1 MPLSRLENFLKNIQG
16 NVIYVDPNELDA
28 TDSIEN
34 QGNSQTRPFK
44 TIQRA
49 LIEAARFSYV
59 AGQRNDKF
67 DQTTIIL
74 AAGTHTVDNRPGY
87 IPYASGDSARYFT
100 RFGSTNLTLS
110 PYGLGSNFDL
120 TSPDNELYKL
130 NSVRGGVI
138 IPRGTSIVGKD
149 LRKTKI
155 RPKYIPDP
163 ENSNIE
169 SSAIFRLTG
178 ACYISQFT
186 IFDGDPSGNVYKDY
200 TTNTY
205 TPNFS
210 HHKLTCFEYVD
221 GANAV
226 SINDSFLNISSTS
239 TDLDM
244 FYQKVGDVY
253 DAGTGRPIEPD
264 FPSGSL
270 DFQTRVEEYRIV
282 GSKGQQVGISSIKS
296 GDGST
301 SSTTVTVDLNA
312 ALTDLSIDTP
322 VRISG
327 VSTSGY
333 NGIHVVSEVVS
344 TTQFKYVVS
353 SAPNNP
359 LPTLTS
365 ADVNIE
371 IDTINSASPYLFNLS
386 KRSVFGMNG
395 IHLDGSKVTGFKSC
409 LLYTSPSPR
418 DLSTSRMPSS
428 A

>member
-67 DQTTIIL
+67 DLTTIIL
-74 AAGTHTVDNRPGY
+74 AAGTHTVDNRPGF
-87 IPYASGDSARYFT
+87 IPVSVSGEARYTT
-100 RFGSTNLTLS
+100 RFGNTNQILS
-110 PYGLGSNFDL
+110 PFGLGSNFDL
-120 TSPDNELYKL
+120 TSPDNELFKL

-138 IPRGTSIVGKD
+138 IQRGTSIVGKD

-155 RPKYIPDP
+155 RQKYVPDP
-163 ENSNIE
+163 ENGNIE
-169 SSAIFRLTG
+169 PTAIFRLTG

-200 TTNTY
+200 TANLF
-205 TPNFS
+205 TPSFS
-210 HHKLTCFEYVD
+210 HHKLTCFEYAD

-226 SINDSFLNISSTS
+226 RIKDSFIDVTSTS

-244 FYQKVGDVY
+244 YYQKVGDVY

-282 GSKGQQVGISSIKS
+282 GSKGQQVGISSIKA
-296 GDGST
+296 GDGAT
-301 SSTTVTVDLNA
+301 ASTTVTVDLDST
-312 ALTDLSIDTP
+312 LTDLSIDTP

-327 VSTSGY
+327 ISTSGY
-333 NGIHVVSEVVS
+333 NGIFVVSEVVS
-344 TTQFKYVVS
+344 TTQFKYVVGA
-353 SAPNNP
+353 APNNP

-365 ADVNIE
+365 ANVNIE
-371 IDTINSASPYLFNLS
+371 VDTINSASPYLFNLS

-395 IHLDGSKVTGFKSC
+395 IHLDGSKVTGFKS
-409 LLYTSPSPR
+409 
-418 DLSTSRMPSS
+418 
-428 A
+428 

>member
-59 AGQRNDKF
+59 VGQRNDKF
-67 DQTTIIL
+67 DLTTIIL
-74 AAGTHTVDNRPGY
+74 AAGTHTVDNRPGF
-87 IPYASGDSARYFT
+87 IPIDVSGEARYTT
-100 RFGSTNLTLS
+100 RFGETNQILS
-110 PYGLGSNFDL
+110 PFGLGSNFDL
-120 TSPDNELYKL
+120 TSPDNELFKL

-155 RPKYIPDP
+155 RPKYVPDP
-163 ENSNIE
+163 ENGNIE
-169 SSAIFRLTG
+169 PSAIFRLTG

-200 TTNTY
+200 TANLF
-205 TPNFS
+205 TPSFS
-210 HHKLTCFEYVD
+210 HHKLTCFEYAD
-221 GANAV
+221 GANTV
-226 SINDSFLNISSTS
+226 RIKDSFIDVTSTS

-244 FYQKVGDVY
+244 YYQKVGDVY

-282 GSKGQQVGISSIKS
+282 GSKGQQVGISSIKA
-296 GDGST
+296 GDGAT
-301 SSTTVTVDLNA
+301 ASTTVTVDLDST
-312 ALTDLSIDTP
+312 LTDLSIDTP

-327 VSTSGY
+327 ISTSGY
-333 NGIHVVSEVVS
+333 NGI
-344 TTQFKYVVS
+344 FRC
-353 SAPNNP
+353 
-359 LPTLTS
+359 
-365 ADVNIE
+365 I
-371 IDTINSASPYLFNLS
+371 
-386 KRSVFGMNG
+386 
-395 IHLDGSKVTGFKSC
+395 
-409 LLYTSPSPR
+409 
-418 DLSTSRMPSS
+418 
-428 A
+428 

>member
-59 AGQRNDKF
+59 VGQRNDKF
-67 DQTTIIL
+67 DLTTIIL
-74 AAGTHTVDNRPGY
+74 AAGTHTVDNRPGF
-87 IPYASGDSARYFT
+87 IPVDVSSEARYTT
-100 RFGSTNLTLS
+100 RFGNTNQILS
-110 PYGLGSNFDL
+110 PFGLGSNFDL
-120 TSPDNELYKL
+120 TSPDNELFKL

-155 RPKYIPDP
+155 RPKYVPDP
-163 ENSNIE
+163 ENGNIE
-169 SSAIFRLTG
+169 PSAIFRLTG

-200 TTNTY
+200 TSNLF
-205 TPNFS
+205 TPSFS
-210 HHKLTCFEYVD
+210 HHKLTCFEYAD

-226 SINDSFLNISSTS
+226 RIKDSFIDVTSTS

-244 FYQKVGDVY
+244 YYQKVGDVY

-282 GSKGQQVGISSIKS
+282 GSKGQQVGISSIKA
-296 GDGST
+296 GDGAT
-301 SSTTVTVDLNA
+301 ASTTVTVDLDA
-312 ALTDLSIDTP
+312 TLTDLSIDTP

-327 VSTSGY
+327 ISTSGY
-333 NGIHVVSEVVS
+333 NGIFVVSEVVS
-344 TTQFKYVVS
+344 NTQFKYVVGA
-353 SAPNNP
+353 APNNP
-359 LPTLTS
+359 LPSLTS
-365 ADVNIE
+365 ANVNIE
-371 IDTINSASPYLFNLS
+371 VDTS
-386 KRSVFGMNG
+386 
-395 IHLDGSKVTGFKSC
+395 T
-409 LLYTSPSPR
+409 LLHHTYSTYPR
-418 DLSTSRMPSS
+418 DLSLV
-428 A
+428 

>member
-67 DQTTIIL
+67 DLTTIIL
-74 AAGTHTVDNRPGY
+74 SAGTHTVDNRPGF
-87 IPYASGDSARYFT
+87 IPVDVSGNARYTT
-100 RFGSTNLTLS
+100 RFGETNQIIS

-155 RPKYIPDP
+155 RPKYVPDP
-163 ENSNIE
+163 ENGNIE
-169 SSAIFRLTG
+169 PTAIFRLTG

-200 TTNTY
+200 TTNLF
-205 TPNFS
+205 TPSFS
-210 HHKLTCFEYVD
+210 HHKLTCFEYAD

-226 SINDSFLNISSTS
+226 TINDSFINVTSTS

-244 FYQKVGDVY
+244 YYQKVGDVY

-282 GSKGQQVGISSIKS
+282 GSKGQQVGISSIKA
-296 GDGST
+296 GDGAT
-301 SSTTVTVDLNA
+301 ASTTVTVDLESS
-312 ALTDLSIDTP
+312 LTDLSIDTP

-327 VSTSGY
+327 ISTSGY
-333 NGIHVVSEVVS
+333 NGIFVVSEVVS
-344 TTQFKYVVS
+344 GTQFKYVVGA
-353 SAPNNP
+353 APNNP

-365 ADVNIE
+365 ANVNIE
-371 IDTINSASPYLFNLS
+371 VDTINSAFTILIQP
-386 KRSVFGMNG
+386 
-395 IHLDGSKVTGFKSC
+395 IEEIC
-409 LLYTSPSPR
+409 LWYEWYSLR
-418 DLSTSRMPSS
+418 WF
-428 A
+428 

>member
-59 AGQRNDKF
+59 VGQRNDKF
-67 DQTTIIL
+67 DLTTIIL
-74 AAGTHTVDNRPGY
+74 AAGTHTVDNRPGF
-87 IPYASGDSARYFT
+87 IPVNVSGNARYTT
-100 RFGSTNLTLS
+100 RFGETNQILS
-110 PYGLGSNFDL
+110 PFGLGSNFDL
-120 TSPDNELYKL
+120 TSPDNELFKL

-155 RPKYIPDP
+155 RPKYVPDP
-163 ENSNIE
+163 ENNNIDP
-169 SSAIFRLTG
+169 SAIFRLTG

-200 TTNTY
+200 TGNLF
-205 TPNFS
+205 TPSFS
-210 HHKLTCFEYVD
+210 HHKLTCFEYAD

-226 SINDSFLNISSTS
+226 RIKDSFIDVTSTS

-244 FYQKVGDVY
+244 YYQKVGDVY

-282 GSKGQQVGISSIKS
+282 GSKGQQVGISSIKA
-296 GDGST
+296 GDGAT
-301 SSTTVTVDLNA
+301 ASTTVTVDLDSS
-312 ALTDLSIDTP
+312 LTDLSIDTP

-327 VSTSGY
+327 ISTSGY
-333 NGIHVVSEVVS
+333 NGIFVVSEVVS
-344 TTQFKYVVS
+344 NTQFKYVVGA
-353 SAPNNP
+353 APNNP

-365 ADVNIE
+365 ANVNIE
-371 IDTINSASPYLFNLS
+371 VDTINSASPYLFNLS

-395 IHLDGSKVTGFKSC
+395 IHLDGARLQDSRVDYLHNLLVTHFKKMIRR
-409 LLYTSPSPR
+409 L
-418 DLSTSRMPSS
+418 
-428 A
+428 